1 MKSNSKK
8 YFSSLFLFSYLIFV
22 GIASFHSHH
31 INVSLFDSKEINSSN
46 PTKFSDPFIDKDNK
60 CTIYFFSGTILL
72 KNYANIFSFN
82 SLTDQHLFLF
92 ISSENYSITFFNLSN
107 PLRAPPENLFS

>member
-8 YFSSLFLFSYLIFV
+8 YFSFLFLFSYLIFF

-31 INVSLFDSKEINSSN
+31 INISLFDSKKINSSN
-46 PTKFSDPFIDKDNK
+46 PTQFSDTFIDKDNK

-82 SLTDQHLFLF
+82 SLADQHLFLL
-92 ISSENYSITFFNLSN
+92 IPSENYLLTFFNLSN
-107 PLRAPPENLFS
+107 QLRAPPENLFS